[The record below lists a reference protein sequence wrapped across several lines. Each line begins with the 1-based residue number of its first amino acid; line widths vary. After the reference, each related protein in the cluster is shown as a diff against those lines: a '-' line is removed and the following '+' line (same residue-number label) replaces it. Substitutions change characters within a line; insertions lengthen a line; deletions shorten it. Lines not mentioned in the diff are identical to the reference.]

1 MPKRVP
7 TTELQRIEHAL
18 LRHPGGLSLLQLQKE
33 LRGSI
38 SRRTLSRRISTLL
51 AAGRIHRRGE
61 ARSTRYVHAGAAGV
75 LTPHAPEQV
84 SARAADQTVVAP
96 AGKIEIAGQKPEIAG
111 KFETPEG
118 VVTIELSSVARDL
131 LDYVTRPP
139 AARTPRGYERRF
151 LDDYVPNK
159 TAYVPDKTKVHLHR
173 IGKPIAAERAAGTF
187 ARDILSRFLIDLS
200 WASSRLEGNT
210 YSRLDTERLIQ
221 FGQEAEGKDAK
232 ETQMILNHKAA
243 IELIVEDNTDD
254 IGINRFTLLN
264 LHALLSENLM
274 ADPEASGRLRR
285 RPVNVGGSLYTPP
298 AIPQV
303 IEECFSIIL
312 QKASAIGD
320 PFERAFF
327 LMVQL
332 PYLQPFED
340 GNKRVSRLA
349 ANIPLIRAD
358 LCPLSFVDVPE
369 RAYIAGT
376 LAVYEMT
383 RVELL
388 RDVFVW
394 AYERS
399 CERYVVVRDS
409 VAEPD
414 RFRMRYR
421 DALTEVIGQVVRTKQ
436 QPSADNV
443 RALAQGIVAA
453 SDLGKFV
460 KLTVQELQR
469 LSEFNISRYRLRL
482 AEYRAWFNATHEMS
496 ATIGLK
502 AK

>member
-1 MPKRVP
+1 MPKRV
-7 TTELQRIEHAL
+7 TETELQRIADVL
-18 LRHPGGLSLLQLQKE
+18 LRHPAGLSLPQLQKE

-38 SRRTLSRRISTLL
+38 TRRTLSRRISDLL
-51 AAGRIHRRGE
+51 AADRIHRRGE
-61 ARSTRYVHAGAAGV
+61 ARSTQYVHGPVPTALGPLQGKGRASGA
-75 LTPHAPEQV
+75 LPTTIAPP
-84 SARAADQTVVAP
+84 RKAA
-96 AGKIEIAGQKPEIAG
+96 ESAGQ
-111 KFETPEG
+111 FETPEG
-118 VVTIELSSVARDL
+118 VVTIELSSIAREIL
-131 LDYVTRPP
+131 AYVSRPV
-139 AARTPRGYERRF
+139 AARTPRGYERNL

-159 TAYVPDKTKVHLHR
+159 SAYIRDKIKVHLHK
-173 IGKPIAAERAAGTF
+173 IGKPIEAERAAGTF
-187 ARDILSRFLIDLS
+187 AHDILSRFLIDLS

-232 ETQMILNHKAA
+232 ETQMILNHKKA
-243 IELIVEDNTDD
+243 IELLVEDSADN

-285 RPVNVGGSLYTPP
+285 RPVDITGSVYVPP

-303 IEECFSIIL
+303 IEEYFSLIL
-312 QKASAIGD
+312 SKAGSIGD
-320 PFERAFF
+320 PFEKAFF
-327 LMVQL
+327 LMVHL

-340 GNKRVSRLA
+340 VNKRVSRLA
-349 ANIPLIRAD
+349 ANIPLIRAN

-376 LAVYEMT
+376 LGVYEMT
-383 RVELL
+383 RVDLL

-399 CERYVVVRDS
+399 CQRYVVVRDS

-421 DALTEVIGQVVRTKQ
+421 EALTDVMRQIVLEKKRPTDEEIRV
-436 QPSADNV
+436 
-443 RALAQGIVAA
+443 LAQRNVEPR
-453 SDLGKFV
+453 DLSSFV
-460 KLTVQELQR
+460 KMVMQEFQR
-469 LSEFNISRYRLRL
+469 LNEFNIARYRLHL
-482 AEYRAWFNATHEMS
+482 SEYWAWYRAHHS
-496 ATIGLK
+496 ANP
-502 AK
+502 AS

>member
-1 MPKRVP
+1 MPKRV
-7 TTELQRIEHAL
+7 TETELQSIEDVL
-18 LRHPGGLSLLQLQKE
+18 LRHPAGLSLLKLQRE

-38 SRRTLSRRISTLL
+38 SRRTLSRRLSALL
-51 AAGRIHRRGE
+51 AANRIHRRGE
-61 ARSTRYVHAGAAGV
+61 ARSTRYAQGPVRMAQGLQRIELGGRASGAE
-75 LTPHAPEQV
+75 P
-84 SARAADQTVVAP
+84 AAIAQ
-96 AGKIEIAGQKPEIAG
+96 AGKPAEPTGQ
-111 KFETPEG
+111 FETPEG
-118 VVTIELSSVARDL
+118 IVTIELSPVSRDIL
-131 LDYVTRPP
+131 AYVSRPA
-139 AARTPRGYERRF
+139 AARTPRGYERHL
-151 LDDYVPNK
+151 LDDYVPNES
-159 TAYVPDKTKVHLHR
+159 AYIAGKIKVYLHK
-173 IGKPIAAERAAGTF
+173 IGQPIVAERAAGTF

-243 IELIVEDNTDD
+243 IELLVEDSADD

-274 ADPEASGRLRR
+274 ADPEASGHLRR
-285 RPVNVGGSLYTPP
+285 RPVEITGSVYTPP
-298 AIPQV
+298 AIPQA
-303 IEECFSIIL
+303 IEECFSLIL
-312 QKASAIGD
+312 SKARSIGD

-327 LMVQL
+327 LMVHL

-340 GNKRVSRLA
+340 VNKRVSRLA

-376 LAVYEMT
+376 LGVYETT
-383 RVELL
+383 RMELL

-399 CERYVVVRDS
+399 CQRYVVVRDS
-409 VAEPD
+409 IAEPD

-421 DALTEVIGQVVRTKQ
+421 QALTDAVSQIVREKRRPTKDEIQV
-436 QPSADNV
+436 
-443 RALAQGIVAA
+443 LAERIVEPR
-453 SDLGKFV
+453 DLPRFV
-460 KLTVQELQR
+460 DLVAQEFQR
-469 LSEFNISRYRLRL
+469 LNEFNIARYRLRL
-482 AEYRAWFNATHEMS
+482 SEYWAWYNALQSGEPMCP
-496 ATIGLK
+496 K
-502 AK
+502 AQ

>member
-1 MPKRVP
+1 MPRRV
-7 TTELQRIEHAL
+7 TVAELQRIEDAL
-18 LRHPGGLSLLQLQKE
+18 LRHPEGLSLLQLQKE
-33 LRGSI
+33 LSGSI
-38 SRRTLSRRISTLL
+38 SRRTLSRRISALL
-51 AAGRIHRRGE
+51 KAGRIHRRGD
-61 ARSTRYVHAGAAGV
+61 ARSTRYVHDAAGAPA
-75 LTPHAPEQV
+75 PHTPEQA
-84 SARAADQTVVAP
+84 SARAAGHAILVP
-96 AGKIEIAGQKPEIAG
+96 AGNIEIAGQKPEIAEQ
-111 KFETPEG
+111 FETPEG
-118 VVTIELSSVARDL
+118 VVTIELSSVARDIL
-131 LDYVTRPP
+131 AYVNRPP
-139 AARTPRGYERRF
+139 AARTPRGYQRQF

-159 TAYVPDKTKVHLHR
+159 TAYIPDKTKVHLHR
-173 IGKPIAAERAAGTF
+173 VGKPIAADRAGTF

-243 IELIVEDNTDD
+243 IELLVEDNTDD

-274 ADPEASGRLRR
+274 ADPEASGHLRR
-285 RPVNVGGSLYTPP
+285 RPVNIGGSVYTPP

-303 IEECFSIIL
+303 IEECFSKIL

-327 LMVQL
+327 TMVQL

-340 GNKRVSRLA
+340 VNKRVSRLA

-376 LAVYEMT
+376 LGVYEIT

-399 CERYVVVRDS
+399 CQRYVVVRDS

-421 DALTEVIGQVVRTKQ
+421 EALTEVIGRIIRAKQ
-436 QPSADNV
+436 QPSADNI
-443 RALAQGIVAA
+443 RALAQGTVDAQDIP
-453 SDLGKFV
+453 KFV
-460 KLTVQELQR
+460 ELTSQEFQR
-469 LSEFNISRYRLRL
+469 LSEFNIARYRLRL
-482 AEYRAWFNATHEMS
+482 REYWAWYNALHG
-496 ATIGLK
+496 AN
-502 AK
+502 AP

>member
-1 MPKRVP
+1 MPKRV
-7 TTELQRIEHAL
+7 TETELRKIEDVL
-18 LRHPGGLSLLQLQKE
+18 LRHSAGLSLMQLHKE
-33 LRGSI
+33 LRRSI
-38 SRRTLSRRISTLL
+38 SRRTLSRRISALL

-61 ARSTRYVHAGAAGV
+61 ARSTRYLYGPAPAAQGPRRV
-75 LTPHAPEQV
+75 ERE
-84 SARAADQTVVAP
+84 ARASDAQPTSVAIAP
-96 AGKIEIAGQKPEIAG
+96 DSKASESAGQ
-111 KFETPEG
+111 FETPEG
-118 VVTIELSSVARDL
+118 VVTIELSPVARDI
-131 LDYVTRPP
+131 LDYVSKAP
-139 AARTPRGYERRF
+139 AARTPCGYERRL
-151 LDDYVPNK
+151 LDDYVPNR
-159 TAYVPDKTKVHLHR
+159 TAYIPDKIKVHLHK
-173 IGKPIAAERAAGTF
+173 IGKPIVAERAGTF
-187 ARDILSRFLIDLS
+187 ARDILSRLLIDLS

-243 IELIVEDNTDD
+243 IELIVEGNPDE

-264 LHALLSENLM
+264 LHSLLSENLM

-285 RPVNVGGSLYTPP
+285 RPVDITGTVYTPV

-303 IEECFSIIL
+303 IEECFEQIL
-312 QKASAIGD
+312 TKAGAIGD

-340 GNKRVSRLA
+340 VNKRVSRLA

-376 LAVYEMT
+376 TGVYEMT

-399 CERYVVVRDS
+399 CQRYVVIRDS

-421 DALTEVIGQVVRTKQ
+421 EALAEVVSQIVREKKQ
-436 QPSADNV
+436 PTVDEI
-443 RALAQGIVAA
+443 RALAERAVEPRDVPRFV
-453 SDLGKFV
+453 DLAVEEFRR
-460 KLTVQELQR
+460 LT
-469 LSEFNISRYRLRL
+469 EFNSARYRLRPS
-482 AEYRAWFNATHEMS
+482 EYYGWFNALQDAH
-496 ATIGLK
+496 ATPRQTS
-502 AK
+502 

>member
-1 MPKRVP
+1 MPKRV
-7 TTELQRIEHAL
+7 TETELQKIEDVL
-18 LRHPGGLSLLQLQKE
+18 LRHPAGLSLRQLQSE
-33 LRGSI
+33 LGGAV
-38 SRRTLSRRISTLL
+38 SRRTLSRRISALLL
-51 AAGRIHRRGE
+51 ASRIHRRGE
-61 ARSTRYVHAGAAGV
+61 GRLTRYVHGSASAAQGPQHFGRDRRTSGAQPTAI
-75 LTPHAPEQV
+75 
-84 SARAADQTVVAP
+84 AP
-96 AGKIEIAGQKPEIAG
+96 AAKPAELEGQ
-111 KFETPEG
+111 FETPEG
-118 VVTIELSSVARDL
+118 IVTIDLSAVGRDIL
-131 LDYVTRPP
+131 EYVSRPP
-139 AARTPRGYERRF
+139 AARTPRGYERIL

-159 TAYVPDKTKVHLHR
+159 SAYIRDKIKVHLHK
-173 IGKPIAAERAAGTF
+173 IGKPIEAHRAAGTF
-187 ARDILSRFLIDLS
+187 AHDILSRFLIDLS

-232 ETQMILNHKAA
+232 ETQMILNHKKA
-243 IELIVEDNTDD
+243 IELLVEDSAND

-285 RPVNVGGSLYTPP
+285 RPVDITGSVYIPP

-303 IEECFSIIL
+303 IEEYFSLIL
-312 QKASAIGD
+312 MKANSIGD

-340 GNKRVSRLA
+340 VNKRVSRLT

-369 RAYIAGT
+369 RAYIAGN
-376 LAVYEMT
+376 LGLYEMT
-383 RVELL
+383 RIELL

-399 CERYVVVRDS
+399 CQRYVVVRDS
-409 VAEPD
+409 IAEPD

-421 DALTEVIGQVVRTKQ
+421 EALTDVVGRIVREKRQPTVNEIRSRAEQVVEAPDLPRFV
-436 QPSADNV
+436 D
-443 RALAQGIVAA
+443 LA
-453 SDLGKFV
+453 
-460 KLTVQELQR
+460 TQEFQRLNEFNIARHRLR
-469 LSEFNISRYRLRL
+469 LSEY
-482 AEYRAWFNATHEMS
+482 T
-496 ATIGLK
+496 
-502 AK
+502 